1 MDFVGRLFQTAQF
14 PTGIDSCFI
23 VRRDNDGV
31 RRLKPELNPLTG
43 EVQFDAVHV
52 GIVIAVRDK
61 PTVIIFIAIS
71 RICMVEF
78 MVHVPGLPI
87 KKGFPAG
94 CHRQVGNGRRPE
106 LIVVEIVTQVW
117 PGHQAEMLRELIL
130 FPVADVD
137 HDDRVHCSKNIA
149 LGTGTD
155 RGCEIAVGKEC
166 PRLARWQLGMKGRS
180 VSRAIHK
187 GIAAIRLPNESVAK
201 KAFVPRDEKWRS
213 VVVGREESCASR
225 GREQGDFIHPKG
237 TVISSE
243 ANRINP
249 EAVIAGRTEIMKFS
263 RMEGLII
270 LSVKGDR
277 KQEQKRC

>member
-1 MDFVGRLFQTAQF
+1 
-14 PTGIDSCFI
+14 
-23 VRRDNDGV
+23 
-31 RRLKPELNPLTG
+31 
-43 EVQFDAVHV
+43 
-52 GIVIAVRDK
+52 
-61 PTVIIFIAIS
+61 
-71 RICMVEF
+71 
-78 MVHVPGLPI
+78 
-87 KKGFPAG
+87 
-94 CHRQVGNGRRPE
+94 
-106 LIVVEIVTQVW
+106 
-117 PGHQAEMLRELIL
+117 MLRELIL

-155 RGCEIAVGKEC
+155 GCREVAVGKKC
-166 PRLARWQLGMKGRS
+166 PRLARRQLGMKGRS

-187 GIAAIRLPNESVAK
+187 GIASIRLPNESVAK
-201 KAFVPRDEKWRS
+201 KAFMPGNEERRS
-213 VVVGREESCASR
+213 VVIGREESCASR
-225 GREQGDFIHPKG
+225 GGEQRDFIHPKG

-263 RMEGLII
+263 GMERLII